1 VDLANIVGV
10 KSGSGESG
18 SDGPNNSPNLFVI
31 SKCLV
36 SREIGN
42 LGAGTRFG
50 GCGLEWFVDSLF
62 AIIFERPTIIVQKS
76 GGIEKLSVSVTL
88 CG

>member
-1 VDLANIVGV
+1 MARTIAQICL
-10 KSGSGESG
+10 
-18 SDGPNNSPNLFVI
+18 LFP
-31 SKCLV
+31 SAWLV
-36 SREIGN
+36 REIGN